1 MGCFSSVNLSVALEK
16 KDTNIKPLNKTE
28 LQNESFK
35 EHSCKIEGEN
45 NNKNNNNNLNINN
58 IPLDVLKSYQY
69 YLTNKN
75 YKSCEVGKEDENKKD
90 KKIKMLKINVKNNNL
105 DKKETKEEENNK
117 NINIIEDMDV
127 DINIYKKYIIKDDN
141 KKKQNKENNIN
152 ETKLDNN
159 GDSKEIE
166 DESNYIN
173 NSDKKKVLR
182 KSIEDRITKYNI
194 KKDEEKNKELEDS
207 ICNLGVSYVKNK
219 GE

>member
-1 MGCFSSVNLSVALEK
+1 MGCFSSVNLSTTLEK
-16 KDTNIKPLNKTE
+16 KNTNIKPLNKTE
-28 LQNESFK
+28 LPNDTFG

-90 KKIKMLKINVKNNNL
+90 KKIKMIKNNIKNNIE
-105 DKKETKEEENNK
+105 KKETKDLDK

-127 DINIYKKYIIKDDN
+127 DINIYKKYITKDEN
-141 KKKQNKENNIN
+141 KKININNIN

-159 GDSKEIE
+159 ENSESKEIE
-166 DESNYIN
+166 DENNYIN
-173 NSDKKKVLR
+173 NSDKKKILR
-182 KSIEDRITKYNI
+182 KSIEDRITRYNI
-194 KKDEEKNKELEDS
+194 KKNEDKNKELEDS

>member
-1 MGCFSSVNLSVALEK
+1 MGCFSSVNLSAALEK
-16 KDTNIKPLNKTE
+16 KDSNIKPLNKTE
-28 LQNESFK
+28 LPNDSFE
-35 EHSCKIEGEN
+35 EHSCKIDGEN
-45 NNKNNNNNLNINN
+45 NNNNKNNNNLNINN

-90 KKIKMLKINVKNNNL
+90 KKLKSLKMNI
-105 DKKETKEEENNK
+105 DKKETKDEEK

-127 DINIYKKYIIKDDN
+127 DINIYKKYVIKDDN
-141 KKKQNKENNIN
+141 KKKENNIN

-166 DESNYIN
+166 EENNNIN

-182 KSIEDRITKYNI
+182 KSIEDRITRYNI
-194 KKDEEKNKELEDS
+194 KKNEEKNKELEDS